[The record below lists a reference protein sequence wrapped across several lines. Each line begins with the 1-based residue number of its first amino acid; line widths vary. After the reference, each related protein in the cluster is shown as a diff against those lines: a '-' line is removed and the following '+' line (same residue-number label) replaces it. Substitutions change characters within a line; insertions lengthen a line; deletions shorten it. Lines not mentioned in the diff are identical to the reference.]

1 MVNWGVIGC
10 GGIARRRTIPEG
22 IVPAKNSRLTAV
34 MDANLTVA
42 KEMAGDLYAKGVFA
56 SGKKVKSYDTEKELL
71 SDPEINA
78 IYIATPAYLHV
89 KQAIEALRSGKNVLV
104 EKPLSLTLSD
114 CESVIKEAE
123 KQDRKLGVGYMM
135 RFHGLH
141 QQLRA
146 MISEGRIGKPVL
158 GRAQLSCWYPPME
171 GAWRQN
177 PEQGGGGSLIDMG
190 NHLIDLLEY
199 IFQSLVTEINCFTGN
214 LIQSYSAED
223 SALTTVRFQNGA
235 LGVIG
240 AFFSIPDNSSR
251 NLLEV
256 YGSAGSVLAEGTIGQ
271 GPAGTAR
278 AFIEKGMKGYEAEQ
292 KRSQSGGVDLKFP
305 SVNTYQA
312 EIEEFADAILENRKP
327 VVSGEDGLWSQKLV
341 LAAYES
347 ARTGRTIKM

>member
-22 IVPAKNSRLTAV
+22 IVLAKNSRLTAV
-34 MDANLTVA
+34 MDANLSVA
-42 KEMAGDLYAKGVFA
+42 KEMAKDL
-56 SGKKVKSYDTEKELL
+56 KVKSHDTEKGLL

-89 KQAIEALRSGKNVLV
+89 KQAIAALRSGKNVLV

-114 CESVIKEAE
+114 CESLVKESE
-123 KQDRKLGVGYMM
+123 KQGLKLGVGYMM
-135 RFHGLH
+135 RFHGFH
-141 QQLRA
+141 QQLKT

-199 IFQSLVTEINCFTGN
+199 IFQSPVTEISCFIGN

-223 SALTTVRFQNGA
+223 GALTTVRFQNGA
-235 LGVIG
+235 LGVID

-256 YGSAGSVLAEGTIGQ
+256 YGTAGSVLAEGTIGQ

-278 AFIEKGMKGYEAEQ
+278 AFMEKGMKDYEADQE
-292 KRSQSGGVDLKFP
+292 RSLSGGVDLKFP
-305 SVNTYQA
+305 LINTYQA

-347 ARTGRTIKM
+347 ARTGRSIKL

>member
-22 IVPAKNSRLTAV
+22 ILTAENGRLVAV
-34 MDANLTVA
+34 MDASLPVA
-42 KEMAGDLYAKGVFA
+42 KEMAKDLKI
-56 SGKKVKSYDTEKELL
+56 KSYDTEKELL
-71 SDPEINA
+71 ADPEINA
-78 IYIATPAYLHV
+78 VYIATPAYLHA
-89 KQAIEALRSGKNVLV
+89 KQVTAALRSGKNVLV
-104 EKPLSLTLSD
+104 EKPLALTLSD
-114 CESVIKEAE
+114 CESLVKEAE
-123 KQDRKLGVGYMM
+123 EQDLKLGVGYMM
-135 RFHGLH
+135 RFHGFH
-141 QQLRA
+141 QQLKA
-146 MISEGRIGKPVL
+146 MIAEGQFGKPVL

-199 IFQSLVTEINCFTGN
+199 IFQSPVTEISCFTGN
-214 LIQSYSAED
+214 LVQAYPSED
-223 SALTTVRFQNGA
+223 SALTAVRFQNGA
-235 LGVIG
+235 LGMVD

-256 YGSAGSVLAEGTIGQ
+256 YGSAGSVLTEGTIGQ
-271 GPAGTAR
+271 GSGGTAR

-305 SVNTYQA
+305 PVNTYRA
-312 EIEEFADAILENRKP
+312 EIEEFANAILEKRKP
-327 VVSGEDGLWSQKLV
+327 FISGEDGLWSQKLV

-347 ARTGRTIKM
+347 ARTGKIIKV

>member
-22 IVPAKNSRLTAV
+22 ILAAKNSCLTAV
-34 MDANLTVA
+34 MDANLSVA
-42 KEMAGDLYAKGVFA
+42 KEMAKDL
-56 SGKKVKSYDTEKELL
+56 KVKCYDTEKELL

-78 IYIATPAYLHV
+78 IYIATPAYLHAQ
-89 KQAIEALRSGKNVLV
+89 QAIGALRYGKNVLV
-104 EKPLSLTLSD
+104 EKPLSLTLFD

-123 KQDRKLGVGYMM
+123 KQGLKLGVGYMM
-135 RFHGLH
+135 RFHGFH

-146 MISEGRIGKPVL
+146 MISEGGIGKPVL
-158 GRAQLSCWYPPME
+158 GRAQLSCWYPPMK

-199 IFQSLVTEINCFTGN
+199 IFQSTVKEISCFTGN
-214 LIQSYSAED
+214 LVQSYAAED

-235 LGVIG
+235 MGVVD

-251 NLLEV
+251 NFLEV

-271 GPAGTAR
+271 GSAGIAR
-278 AFIEKGMKGYEAEQ
+278 AFVEKGMKGYEAEQ

-305 SVNTYQA
+305 PVNTYQA
-312 EIEEFADAILENRKP
+312 EIEEFAGAILENRKP

-347 ARTGRTIKM
+347 SRTGRTIKL

>member
-22 IVPAKNSRLTAV
+22 IVPSGNGRLAAV
-34 MDANLTVA
+34 MDSSLAVA
-42 KEMAGDLYAKGVFA
+42 KEMAKDL
-56 SGKKVKSYDTEKELL
+56 KVKSYDTEKDLW
-71 SDPEINA
+71 SDPEVDA
-78 IYIATPAYLHV
+78 VYIATPAYLHAG
-89 KQAIEALRSGKNVLV
+89 QTLAALRSGKHVLV
-104 EKPLSLTLSD
+104 EKPMALALSD
-114 CESVIKEAE
+114 CESMVKEAE
-123 KQDRKLGVGYMM
+123 KQGLKLGVGYMM

-141 QQLRA
+141 QRLKTMIAGGQL
-146 MISEGRIGKPVL
+146 GKPVL

-199 IFQSLVTEINCFTGN
+199 VFQSPVAEISCLTGN
-214 LIQSYSAED
+214 LVQSYPSED
-223 SALTTVRFQNGA
+223 SALATVRFQNGV
-235 LGVIG
+235 LGVAD

-278 AFIEKGMKGYEAEQ
+278 AFMEKELKGYEAEQ
-292 KRSQSGGVDLKFP
+292 TKSLSGGVDLKFTP
-305 SVNTYQA
+305 VNTYQA
-312 EIEEFADAILENRKP
+312 EIEEFANAILENRKP
-327 VVSGEDGLWSQKLV
+327 VISGEDGLWSQKLV

-347 ARTGRTIKM
+347 ARTGKIIKL

>member
-42 KEMAGDLYAKGVFA
+42 KEMAKDL
-56 SGKKVKSYDTEKELL
+56 KVKSYDTEKELL

-78 IYIATPAYLHV
+78 IYIATPAYLHA
-89 KQAIEALRSGKNVLV
+89 KQAVEALRFGKNVLV
-104 EKPLSLTLSD
+104 EKPLALTIPD
-114 CESVIKEAE
+114 CESVIKESE

-141 QQLRA
+141 QQLKT
-146 MISEGRIGKPVL
+146 MIAGGRIGKPVL
-158 GRAQLSCWYPPME
+158 GRAQLSCWYPLME

-199 IFQSLVTEINCFTGN
+199 IFQSPVTEISCFTGN
-214 LIQSYSAED
+214 LIQSYPSED
-223 SALTTVRFQNGA
+223 SALTMVRFQNGA
-235 LGVIG
+235 LGVVDS
-240 AFFSIPDNSSR
+240 FFSIPDNSSR

-278 AFIEKGMKGYEAEQ
+278 AFIEKEMKGYEAEQ

-305 SVNTYQA
+305 LINIYQA

-327 VVSGEDGLWSQKLV
+327 VVSGEDGFWSQKLV

-347 ARTGRTIKM
+347 ARTGKVIKV

>member
-22 IVPAKNSRLTAV
+22 ILTAENSRLTAV
-34 MDANLTVA
+34 MDVNLSAA
-42 KEMAGDLYAKGVFA
+42 KEMAKDL
-56 SGKKVKSYDTEKELL
+56 KVKSYDTEKELL

-78 IYIATPAYLHV
+78 VYIATPACLHA

-104 EKPLSLTLSD
+104 EKPLALTLPD
-114 CESVIKEAE
+114 CESVIKESK
-123 KQDRKLGVGYMM
+123 KQCRKLGVGYMM

-141 QQLRA
+141 QQLKA
-146 MISEGRIGKPVL
+146 IISEGQLGKPVL

-177 PEQGGGGSLIDMG
+177 PQQGGGGSLIDMG

-199 IFQSLVTEINCFTGN
+199 IFQFPVTEISCFTGN
-214 LIQSYSAED
+214 LVQSYPSED
-223 SALTTVRFQNGA
+223 SALATVRFQNGA
-235 LGVIG
+235 LGMVD

-251 NLLEV
+251 NLLEI

-292 KRSQSGGVDLKFP
+292 KRSQPGGVDLKF
-305 SVNTYQA
+305 SLVNTYRA
-312 EIEEFADAILENRKP
+312 EIEEFANAILEDRKP
-327 VVSGEDGLWSQKLV
+327 IVSGEDGLWSQKLV

-347 ARTGRTIKM
+347 ARTGKVVKV

>member
-1 MVNWGVIGC
+1 MVVNWGVIGC

-22 IVPAKNSRLTAV
+22 IVPAKNSCLTAV
-34 MDANLTVA
+34 MDANLSVA
-42 KEMAGDLYAKGVFA
+42 REMAKDL
-56 SGKKVKSYDTEKELL
+56 KVKSYDTETELL

-78 IYIATPAYLHV
+78 IYIATPAYLHA
-89 KQAIEALRSGKNVLV
+89 KQATAALRSGKNVLV
-104 EKPLSLTLSD
+104 EKPLSLTLFD

-123 KQDRKLGVGYMM
+123 KQGRKLGVGYMM
-135 RFHGLH
+135 RFHGFH
-141 QQLRA
+141 QQLRV
-146 MISEGRIGKPVL
+146 MISEGQIGKPVL

-177 PEQGGGGSLIDMG
+177 PELGGGGSLVDMG

-199 IFQSLVTEINCFTGN
+199 VFQSPVTEINCFTGN
-214 LIQSYSAED
+214 LIQSYLSED

-235 LGVIG
+235 LGMVD

-251 NLLEV
+251 NFMEV

-271 GPAGTAR
+271 GSAGTAR
-278 AFIEKGMKGYEAEQ
+278 AFAEKEMKGYEADQ

-305 SVNTYQA
+305 LVNTYQA
-312 EIEEFADAILENRKP
+312 EVEEFANAILEDRKP
-327 VVSGEDGLWSQKLV
+327 AISGDDGLWSQKLV

-347 ARTGRTIKM
+347 ARTGRVIKL